1 MAFFRDRAQAAE
13 ALIRLL
19 PPEVDRDWL
28 VLALPRG
35 GVPVAA
41 PIARHLEAALDLMV
55 VRKVGT
61 PGNRELAL
69 AAVTGPGPAGI
80 VVNEPLR
87 DILGLSDTDVVR
99 LARPE
104 IEEVARRRK
113 LWAAHGFPLTGR
125 SVRIVDDG
133 LATGTTMRAALAAAR
148 AQGARQI
155 GVALPV
161 ALGTSLRRLPADLSP
176 VICPYPSADLSAVG
190 EAYEDFPQVS
200 DADVFTILSSMTS
213 ASRP

>member
-1 MAFFRDRAQAAE
+1 MTFFRDRAQAAE

-55 VRKVGT
+55 VRKVAA

-87 DILGLSDTDVVR
+87 DMLGLADTDVVR

-113 LWAAHGFPLTGR
+113 LWAAPGFPLTGR
-125 SVRIVDDG
+125 SVLIVDDG

-176 VICPYPSADLSAVG
+176 VICPHPSADLSAVG
-190 EAYEDFPQVS
+190 GAYEDFPQVS
-200 DADVFTILSSMTS
+200 DAEVFTILSSMTS
-213 ASRP
+213 ASRI